1 MAMAEPAPQQLG
13 TRAVERP
20 ALPGQMQNC
29 DGCGEK
35 IKFQARRRMK
45 IIYANVY
52 EGDRWDRLEYYH
64 PPCYLKAGAPH
75 GPVDR
80 SQSNKLPNR

>member
-1 MAMAEPAPQQLG
+1 MDTALG

-20 ALPGQMQNC
+20 ALPGQMHQC
-29 DGCGEK
+29 AGDCGER
-35 IKFQARRRMK
+35 IKFQARKRNK

-52 EGDRWDRLEYYH
+52 EGDRWDRMEPWH
-64 PPCYLKAGAPH
+64 PECYTRAGQPH

-80 SQSNKLPNR
+80 SDSNKLPNR